1 MSLISNQGPSGVEID
16 DDIRIALHPG
26 AAEYQAGSLRQTAKF
41 KSGSDFDLL
50 NEELG
55 ITVHDP
61 IFEIALK
68 KAAEWRQ

>member
-1 MSLISNQGPSGVEID
+1 VVAVSVNEDIEID
-16 DDIRIALHPG
+16 LRPQS
-26 AAEYQAGSLRQTAKF
+26 AEYRTGSLKQTAKF

-61 IFEIALK
+61 IFERALRNL
-68 KAAEWRQ
+68 AA